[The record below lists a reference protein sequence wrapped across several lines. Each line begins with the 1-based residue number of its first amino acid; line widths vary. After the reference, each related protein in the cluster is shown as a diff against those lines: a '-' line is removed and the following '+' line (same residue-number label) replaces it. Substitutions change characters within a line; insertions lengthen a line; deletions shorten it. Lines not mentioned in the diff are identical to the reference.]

1 MIDRRISRAG
11 AIRAA
16 YTKSAGTIMPTAG
29 NEILIQPNAGL
40 AFIDPQNF

>member
-1 MIDRRISRAG
+1 VPSVL
-11 AIRAA
+11 A